1 MAIFR
6 QNIQPVKS
14 SGGVKL
20 RQDDLVIYQEQI
32 DDIERTLRRLIKDAQ
47 AKCVLLVDKDGHLIT
62 RQGFTQSL
70 DTTALAALLAGSF
83 ASTQEIARLVGEPE
97 FSVLFHQG
105 KKDHIHITL
114 VGERSILAVIFDD
127 RTTIGMVRLYA
138 KEIAEDLNQ
147 ILSSEKQE
155 ESQSKNEPGKE
166 VDTEFS
172 STVETRLDDIFSDK
186 Y

>member
-1 MAIFR
+1 MR
-6 QNIQPVKS
+6 Q
-14 SGGVKL
+14 G
-20 RQDDLVIYQEQI
+20 DLVIYEEQI
-32 DDIERTLRRLIKDAQ
+32 GKIEKALGRLIRDAQ

-83 ASTQEIARLVGEPE
+83 ASTREIARLVGEPE

-114 VGERSILAVIFDD
+114 VGERTILAVIFDD

-138 KEIAEDLNQ
+138 KEASENLEKIF
-147 ILSSEKQE
+147 SSANRQDRPT
-155 ESQSKNEPGKE
+155 ESQKKTDS
-166 VDTEFS
+166 DSEFS
-172 STVETRLDDIFSDK
+172 TSLENRLDDIFSEQS
-186 Y
+186 